1 MYVCLSVGIKL
12 FVFKVICIWYV
23 FWQLVSRFR
32 FVCLCVFRFYTLLR
46 PPSVLVGFD
55 VLVFTFFSSFES
67 YYSFYFFFSLPMVFP
82 YFPSIPFC
90 IRIWRVD
97 TDFGHSLNFKTYAS
111 MWRFLRRCFFP
122 NIFVVQYFKFFFTF
136 FISLSYFRCFCCW
149 SIHHLKWK

>member
-1 MYVCLSVGIKL
+1 MFAFRLELNYLYLKSFAFGMFFGSLYLGFVL
-12 FVFKVICIWYV
+12 FACAFSAFTHYCVPLQCS
-23 FWQLVSRFR
+23 LVSTFWFSHFFLPSNLIIRFI
-32 FVCLCVFRFYTLLR
+32 
-46 PPSVLVGFD
+46 
-55 VLVFTFFSSFES
+55 
-67 YYSFYFFFSLPMVFP
+67 FFFSLPMVFP

-111 MWRFLRRCFFP
+111 MWRFLRRCFFL